1 MINVLRNLIK
11 LAKYGPSALVVPRKA
26 DGVEGCYVA
35 AIIRKDDGG
44 VWAVERNL
52 NAAWERQQADGYAK
66 QHTFIKWMAL
76 MPDPASHTWRSK

>member
-1 MINVLRNLIK
+1 MVRNLFK
-11 LAKYGPSALVVPRKA
+11 LFRYGKRSLVVPRETENVK
-26 DGVEGCYVA
+26 GCYVA

-52 NAAWERQQADGYAK
+52 NAAWDRQQADGYAK

-76 MPDPASHTWRSK
+76 MPDPASHTWRLQ